1 MPDEITITLTEAEF
15 QSLANLLDVAVRAGG
30 LRTAK
35 EALQLTARMEAAY
48 ENARGGISVTS
59 PRGGGIAD

>member
-1 MPDEITITLTEAEF
+1 MSDEITLTLSEAEF

-48 ENARGGISVTS
+48 VSARGAIPS
-59 PRGGGIAD
+59 PKGGGGAD

>member
-1 MPDEITITLTEAEF
+1 MSDAITITLSEAEF

-35 EALQLTARMEAAY
+35 EALIITARMEAAY
-48 ENARGGISVTS
+48 ESQKGVALGANTAQ
-59 PRGGGIAD
+59 

>member
-1 MPDEITITLTEAEF
+1 MSDEITITLSEAEF

-35 EALQLTARMEAAY
+35 EALIITGRMEAAW
-48 ENARGGISVTS
+48 ETARGAPLGVS
-59 PRGGGIAD
+59 IAQ

>member
-1 MPDEITITLTEAEF
+1 MPDEIAITLSEAEF

-35 EALQLTARMEAAY
+35 EALVITGRMEAAW
-48 ENARGGISVTS
+48 EAARGTPLGAN
-59 PRGGGIAD
+59 PAQ